1 MAYVD
6 FSVCETV
13 ANFSDKTVTIMTNF
27 ILDRT
32 TITPENV
39 KFFITIDGQN
49 KLLTNY
55 TLSCSGKNIIIELNE
70 YPYEGDQYYIFV
82 KGIRDRLGRELYEP
96 YMKTVVFS
104 PNIATKLIIQ
114 APEDMAAIKS
124 KRIHV
129 EVTILDD
136 DEYTLKLIDDASDI
150 VLFSESDLQEMLEL
164 STNTVHLEVSTDNK
178 FYKKED
184 IYLEEHSARS
194 TNVYK
199 VSADNVARIGN
210 TLSFDLLFFEDQ
222 KYFIRARLESKENE
236 HYFGCWS
243 KPVGFM
249 VKAESLLDESE
260 RYMDEMLF
268 SETIFDEEY
277 KPVELVSKSDESVTD
292 QEFYIE
298 FNKPV
303 KITKDMLTTEDGL
316 IFLGKGY
323 LIRRDL

>member
-27 ILDRT
+27 VLDRT

-55 TLSCSGKNIIIELNE
+55 TLSCSGKNIMIELNE
-70 YPYEGDQYYIFV
+70 YPYEGDQYYVFV
-82 KGIRDRLGRELYEP
+82 KGIHDRLGRELYEP

-199 VSADNVARIGN
+199 VSADNVTRIGN
-210 TLSFDLLFFEDQ
+210 TLSFDLMFFEDQ

-243 KPVGFM
+243 QPVGFM
-249 VKAESLLDESE
+249 VKAESLLDDSE

-268 SETIFDEEY
+268 SETIFDEGY

-323 LIRRDL
+323 MIRRDL

>member
-243 KPVGFM
+243 EPVGFM

>member
-27 ILDRT
+27 VLDAT

-55 TLSCSGKNIIIELNE
+55 TLSCSGKNIMIELNE
-70 YPYEGDQYYIFV
+70 YPYEGDQYYVFV

-178 FYKKED
+178 FFKKED

-210 TLSFDLLFFEDQ
+210 TLSFDLMFFEDQ
-222 KYFIRARLESKENE
+222 KYFIRARLESKEDE

-243 KPVGFM
+243 QPVGFM
-249 VKAESLLDESE
+249 VKAESLLDDSE

-268 SETIFDEEY
+268 SETIFDEGY
-277 KPVELVSKSDESVTD
+277 KPVELVSKTDESTTD

-323 LIRRDL
+323 MIRRNL

>member
-55 TLSCSGKNIIIELNE
+55 TLSCSGKNIMIELNE
-70 YPYEGDQYYIFV
+70 YPYEGDQYYVFV

-210 TLSFDLLFFEDQ
+210 TLSFDLMFFEDQ

-243 KPVGFM
+243 QPVGFM
-249 VKAESLLDESE
+249 VKAESLLDDSE

-277 KPVELVSKSDESVTD
+277 KPVELVSKTDESVTD

-323 LIRRDL
+323 MIRRDL

>member
-55 TLSCSGKNIIIELNE
+55 TLSCSGKNIMIELNE
-70 YPYEGDQYYIFV
+70 YPYEGDQYYVFV
-82 KGIRDRLGRELYEP
+82 KGIHDRLGRELYEP

-199 VSADNVARIGN
+199 VSVDNVARIGN
-210 TLSFDLLFFEDQ
+210 TLSFDLMFFEDQ

-243 KPVGFM
+243 QPVGFM
-249 VKAESLLDESE
+249 VKAESLLDDSE

-268 SETIFDEEY
+268 SETIFDEGY

-323 LIRRDL
+323 MIRRDL